1 MVPAKTPAW
10 SWGNILQF
18 ADAWKEPNADRTYI
32 FVASEHFTTHAH
44 ELLADYVRKQIS
56 PGVAGS

>member
-1 MVPAKTPAW
+1 MVLAKTPAW
-10 SWGNILQF
+10 SRGKTIAMQMPGRNRT
-18 ADAWKEPNADRTYI
+18 PTYI

>member
-1 MVPAKTPAW
+1 
-10 SWGNILQF
+10 LQF

-56 PGVAGS
+56 PGGAGS